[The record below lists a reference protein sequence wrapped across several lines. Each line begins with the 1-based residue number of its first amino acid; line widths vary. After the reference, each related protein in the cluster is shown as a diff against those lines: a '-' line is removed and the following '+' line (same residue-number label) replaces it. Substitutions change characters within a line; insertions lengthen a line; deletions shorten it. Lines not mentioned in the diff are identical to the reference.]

1 MKTLQLIVI
10 TILIMLIPLRSFAA
24 EVIEIVHS
32 TDFIE
37 KVRRQE
43 TIYDIRC
50 EVNLENK
57 VVELPYNSVLRF
69 NGGIIKNGTLIGN
82 NTMLDNPTNL
92 PVFEEVNIGTAPYQF
107 INDAIYVDWFIG
119 DSDADRTQAAI
130 DFAKKNRNA
139 IKFLSRKYVF
149 DHTVIIPMGQ
159 IVLKGIGGGG
169 EYQDLGTKIVTSP
182 EFHSVYAG
190 SPLFYVIGEPKKADQ
205 SLGLVSGR
213 ITGITFST
221 NKKHDVF
228 HFLLS
233 GAPSRPLYI
242 DYCTFQGCNVA
253 IRLLDNGKS
262 VELGF
267 LYVEHCTMKNNKWNI
282 VAQGQHSLLGLYFCK
297 NVAEQCTGNINL
309 GYSEVY
315 SKAPFDNYAPKQQD
329 YAASSNIVIS
339 DNLLEGT
346 VDCIYINGGKCV
358 VNIERNYFESRQK
371 QFIVL
376 SFSNP
381 HSTVIFQDNFISKSD
396 DVFLHFRNCNYSLQ
410 TDFSAAHLKT
420 TRAHSICHKQ

>member
-1 MKTLQLIVI
+1 MKNLQWVVLA
-10 TILIMLIPLRSFAA
+10 ILIMLIPLRSIAV

-32 TDFIE
+32 TDFVE
-37 KVRRQE
+37 KVKRPE
-43 TIYDIRC
+43 TIYDIQC

-57 VVELPYNSVLRF
+57 VVELPFKSVLRF
-69 NGGIIKNGTLIGN
+69 NGGIIKNGTLIGKS
-82 NTMLDNPTNL
+82 TMLVNPTNL
-92 PVFEEVNIGTAPYQF
+92 PVLEDVEIGTGPYQF
-107 INDAIYVDWFIG
+107 INDEIYVDWFVG
-119 DSDADRTQAAI
+119 DSDADRTQAAL
-130 DFAKKNRNA
+130 DFARKNRNA
-139 IKFLSRKYVF
+139 IVFLSREYVF

-159 IVLKGIGGGG
+159 IVLKGTGGGG
-169 EYQDLGTKIVTSP
+169 EYQNLGTKIVTSP
-182 EFHSVYAG
+182 EFQSVYAG
-190 SPLFYVIGEPKKADQ
+190 SPLFYVIGETNKADQ

-221 NKKHDVF
+221 DKRHDVF

-242 DYCTFQGCNVA
+242 DYCSFQGCNVA

-282 VAQGQHSLLGLYFCK
+282 VAHGEHSMMGLYFCK

-309 GYSEVY
+309 GYSQTY
-315 SKAPFDNYAPKQQD
+315 SKVPFENYTPKPLE
-329 YAASSNIVIS
+329 YAASANIVIC

-346 VDCIYINGGKCV
+346 VDCIYINGGKCI

-381 HSTVIFQDNFISKSD
+381 HSTVTFQDNFISKSD
-396 DVFLHFRNCNYSLQ
+396 DVFLHLRNCKYSLQ
-410 TDFSAAHLKT
+410 NDFSAAFLKT
-420 TRAHSICHKQ
+420 TRATPIRHKQ